1 MTGRARFEYKNDH
14 GSPETFQLQPP
25 HHENQHYSSAHS
37 LLSGALLS
45 SCATTPPLSQMLP
58 PASKPRLEVLP
69 DKLVQKDHGISYTI
83 AGLQAGNMY
92 GVGSMLIG
100 GVMRS
105 VTLSHNAAFSSKW
118 KQSGKNAPNI
128 ILDEYRREFARNGY
142 TQDDTAPDKL
152 PP

>member
-1 MTGRARFEYKNDH
+1 
-14 GSPETFQLQPP
+14 
-25 HHENQHYSSAHS
+25 
-37 LLSGALLS
+37 
-45 SCATTPPLSQMLP
+45 MLP

-92 GVGSMLIG
+92 GVGGMLIG

-142 TQDDTAPDKL
+142 TQDDTAPHKL
-152 PP
+152 PLSLEVA